1 MTTSIISVLVVQDL
15 EGTRAYKLDRNIY
28 FIGRSKQSDIQ
39 IFDSQASRTHATL
52 IRMMQPS
59 GEFSYRVLDGDART
73 GKPSQNGT
81 QLNNRALKIQDLNNR
96 DCLIFGPRAKAI
108 YFYLDSQFEYDLL
121 SAPERWMREQVNQP
135 QEKETLVVN
144 LVSDALSLVPV
155 QAEVEEEVVAYD
167 SPSAKANRQMPAP
180 LGVHQVPNL
189 KLGQFFVRSARVKA
203 EQLQLALRLQANSKK
218 RLGEV
223 MVEQG
228 WVTKEEVKRALINQK
243 TPIGEILLH
252 RKRITAKELLR
263 ALSQQINSREH
274 LGQILVKE
282 GVISVDELEDSL
294 QEQQLRRSGF
304 WCLR

>member
-144 LVSDALSLVPV
+144 LVSDALSLVPI

-167 SPSAKANRQMPAP
+167 SLSAKTNRQMPAP

-228 WVTKEEVKRALINQK
+228 WVTKEEVKPGQSHLFCINC
-243 TPIGEILLH
+243 T
-252 RKRITAKELLR
+252 
-263 ALSQQINSREH
+263 
-274 LGQILVKE
+274 
-282 GVISVDELEDSL
+282 
-294 QEQQLRRSGF
+294 
-304 WCLR
+304 